1 MDAWQVLILDTDAD
15 ARRTLASYLGSRG
28 YRVAAAATAAELWRQ
43 LERRSVDVYVVDLRA
58 FDDPAAALG
67 RLRGMTRAAIIVG
80 DGADE
85 CLGRILALEMGA
97 DDALTLPLL
106 PRELLARIRGFQ
118 RRALAARNGDD
129 VDYAFDGWLFRPAQH
144 RLIGPGRDVQRLT
157 RGECALLQ
165 LLAAAP
171 RKLMSRARLL
181 QVVNPATE
189 ATTARSID
197 VVVARL
203 RRKLGAARALI
214 TVERGL
220 GYRLDCEVS
229 CQPSV
234 PEPGDAGNRYPA

>member
-28 YRVAAAATAAELWRQ
+28 YRVAAAATAAEFWRQ
-43 LERRSVDVYVVDLRA
+43 LERRSVDVYVIDLRA

-67 RLRGMTRAAIIVG
+67 GLGGGRRAAIIVG
-80 DGADE
+80 DPADE
-85 CLGRILALEMGA
+85 CLGRVLALEMGA
-97 DDALTLPLL
+97 DDALTLPLP

-118 RRALAARNGDD
+118 RRALAARNGED

-144 RLIGPGRDVQRLT
+144 RLVGPDRDVQRLT

-203 RRKLGAARALI
+203 RRKLGAARGLI
-214 TVERGL
+214 AVERGL

-229 CQPSV
+229 CRRSTSGLPNARD
-234 PEPGDAGNRYPA
+234 GDPI

>member
-80 DGADE
+80 DAADE

-118 RRALAARNGDD
+118 RRALAARHGED
-129 VDYAFDGWLFRPAQH
+129 VDYAFDGWLFRPDQA
-144 RLIGPGRDVQRLT
+144 V
-157 RGECALLQ
+157 LQ

-214 TVERGL
+214 AVERGL

-229 CQPSV
+229 CQPSAAV
-234 PEPGDAGNRYPA
+234 SGEMGDRDPI

>member
-1 MDAWQVLILDTDAD
+1 MDAWQILILDTDLD

-28 YRVAAAATAAELWRQ
+28 YRVGTAATAAELWRQ
-43 LERRSVDVYVVDLRA
+43 LERRSIDVYVIDLRA
-58 FDDPAAALG
+58 FDDPAAGLS
-67 RLRGMTRAAIIVG
+67 RLRALTRAAIIVG
-80 DGADE
+80 DLADE
-85 CLGRILALEMGA
+85 RLGRVLALEMGA
-97 DDALTLPLL
+97 DDALALPLL

-118 RRALAARNGDD
+118 RRTLAARGNDE

-144 RLIGPGRDVQRLT
+144 RLIGPDRSIRRLT
-157 RGECALLQ
+157 RGECALLH

-181 QVVNPATE
+181 QAVNPTTAV
-189 ATTARSID
+189 TTARSVD

-214 TVERGL
+214 AAERGL

-229 CQPSV
+229 RQAAAPV
-234 PEPGDAGNRYPA
+234 MTEAE